1 MLTVTTAAADLAL
14 LTLAETKA
22 AVGVTGTSQDP
33 ALETLRQRVAAI
45 VAAECNVAPAGVDPV
60 TLRQETLRE
69 VLRPRLVTSRVLLSR
84 RPVVSVDAVV
94 VDGVTLAGSDYEV
107 DKAGAILCRL
117 VNDTPAAWLPGKI
130 VVDYVA
136 GWDTVPDGLK
146 LAAAKMSLLIWSE
159 NGPAPRDP
167 SIKRE
172 RVDGVGEIERW
183 VGPDTDPAF
192 PQEVKDLLRPY
203 RNGRRW
209 S

>member
-1 MLTVTTAAADLAL
+1 MLTVTTPAADLAL

-22 AVGVTGTSQDP
+22 AVGVTGTAQDP

-69 VLRPRLVTSRVLLSR
+69 VLRPRLATSRVLLSR
-84 RPVVSVDAVV
+84 RPVVSVASVV

-107 DKAGAILCRL
+107 DAAGAILCRL

-136 GWDTVPDGLK
+136 GWNTVPDGLK

>member
-1 MLTVTTAAADLAL
+1 MLTVVTPAADLGL
-14 LTLAETKA
+14 LTLDETKA
-22 AVGVTGTSQDP
+22 ATGVTGSAQDP
-33 ALETLRQRVAAI
+33 ALETLRLRVAAI
-45 VAAECNVAPAGVDPV
+45 VAAECNVAAAGARAV

-69 VLRPRLVTSRVLLSR
+69 VLRPGRPTTRLLLSR
-84 RPVVSVDAVV
+84 RPVVSVASIT
-94 VDGVTLAGSDYEV
+94 VDGVALAETDYEL
-107 DKAGAILCRL
+107 DQAGAILCRL
-117 VNDTPAAWLPGKI
+117 VDDTPAAWLPGKI
-130 VVDYVA
+130 VVEYVA
-136 GWDTVPDGLK
+136 GWGSVPDGLK